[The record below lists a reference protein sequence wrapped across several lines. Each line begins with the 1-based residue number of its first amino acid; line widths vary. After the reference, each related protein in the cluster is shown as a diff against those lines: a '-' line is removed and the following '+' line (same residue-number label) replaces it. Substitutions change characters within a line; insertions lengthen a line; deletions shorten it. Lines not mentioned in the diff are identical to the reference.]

1 MLVQQ
6 HLQSA
11 FLVRIE
17 DLGAAAHE
25 LSADEDLRNRI
36 DRGARAQRCPDLSTP
51 VALLVLD
58 GVEINRT
65 VCNALLR
72 EQPANRPTELAP
84 LEREHHH
91 RLRRIRDC
99 ARYKRLGIGCDWL
112 ARARRL
118 RRGRSPGEGKTK
130 VLR

>member
-65 VCNALLR
+65 VCNALLC

-84 LEREHHH
+84 LEREHHD
-91 RLRRIRDC
+91 RLRGVRDC
-99 ARYKRLGIGCDWL
+99 ARYTRLGSSCDWL
-112 ARARRL
+112 AHARRM
-118 RRGRSPGEGKTK
+118 RRGRSRRDIKTI
-130 VLR
+130 VRG